1 MNVLQVVLAVIVLG
15 ILILA
20 HELGHFI
27 VAKRVGIKVE
37 EFSIGFG
44 PKIVSL
50 REGETLYSI
59 RLLPIGG
66 FVKMAGTNPDV
77 DDMADPRG
85 FNKKSVPARM
95 AVIGAGPFTNLIIA
109 SLLFAIMFGV
119 LGIQRPSLKI
129 MEVLPGTPAALAGLK
144 EGDEIKALGGERLS
158 DWEELVERVSASKGK
173 ELTVVV
179 RRNGLEKELEV
190 TPEANP
196 ADPSRGFIGITPRF
210 VTVKSGPVESLKQG
224 IMYTFGVSFMFIK
237 GLFAMLLGRIPAD
250 VAGPV
255 GIAKILGDAAKAGI
269 RNLLYLVGL
278 LSANLG
284 ILNLLPFPAL
294 DGSRLVFLG
303 IEGVRQRPV
312 DPEKENLIHFI
323 GFTLLMLL
331 ALLVTYRDILRISAS

>member
-1 MNVLQVVLAVIVLG
+1 
-15 ILILA
+15 
-20 HELGHFI
+20 
-27 VAKRVGIKVE
+27 
-37 EFSIGFG
+37 
-44 PKIVSL
+44 
-50 REGETLYSI
+50 
-59 RLLPIGG
+59 
-66 FVKMAGTNPDV
+66 
-77 DDMADPRG
+77 
-85 FNKKSVPARM
+85 
-95 AVIGAGPFTNLIIA
+95 
-109 SLLFAIMFGV
+109 
-119 LGIQRPSLKI
+119 
-129 MEVLPGTPAALAGLK
+129 
-144 EGDEIKALGGERLS
+144 
-158 DWEELVERVSASKGK
+158 
-173 ELTVVV
+173 
-179 RRNGLEKELEV
+179 
-190 TPEANP
+190 
-196 ADPSRGFIGITPRF
+196 
-210 VTVKSGPVESLKQG
+210 
-224 IMYTFGVSFMFIK
+224 MFIK